1 MSNFRQ
7 QLFHQFASQGL
18 AASIDAFKT
27 QYQPK
32 KENRFNLDGITY
44 EISPAR
50 LDGDSITF
58 EISSK
63 IPQDELDDREDFAS
77 YFSAIQDFLKQDA
90 KQPAAIDME
99 NIVQEVGGDETKER
113 DYVRLRYNY
122 LFSEMSSD
130 AAVATA
136 IARFQQDPV
145 AHPVPDIAN
154 VNTLAGRVVLVC
166 VQDFMQQEASVRM
179 QRLIEANQEVRQTF
193 GKHLTAEAGVTDKA

>member
-18 AASIDAFKT
+18 ATSIDAFKT

-32 KENRFNLDGITY
+32 KENRFNIDGITY
-44 EISPAR
+44 EIGPAR

-63 IPQDELDDREDFAS
+63 IPQDELDDREDFDT

-90 KQPAAIDME
+90 KQPTAIDME
-99 NIVQEVGGDETKER
+99 SIVQEVGGEETKER
-113 DYVRLRYNY
+113 DYVRLRYSY
-122 LFSEMSSD
+122 LFNEMYSD
-130 AAVATA
+130 AAVAA
-136 IARFQQDPV
+136 AMARFQQDPV
-145 AHPVPDIAN
+145 AHAVPDIAN

-166 VQDFMQQEASVRM
+166 VKDFMQQEATTRM
-179 QRLIEANQEVRQTF
+179 QRLIEANQEVRQSF
-193 GKHLTAEAGVTDKA
+193 GKHLTAEAGVTDRA